1 MALGSTGPT
10 GYNKGSVSF
19 RVVEFFDWQ
28 VAQCF
33 GSQFQMIYPRDKR
46 RFDGT

>member
-28 VAQCF
+28 AARCF